1 MSRLAEILPRRL
13 DLRIL
18 FLALALTAIGIGM
31 VVSTT
36 AGTPRA
42 DLAGKQIFFAV
53 LGLIAAGVL
62 LAIDYRILLQYSP
75 GLYGLTL
82 LVLLWLPMFGTRIA
96 GAKSWVKVSG
106 GFQLQPS
113 EFARISI
120 ALLLAWIL
128 ENDDRALLRSR
139 TIWALVAAVGVPVI
153 LVMLQ
158 PDLGVALTY
167 LPFLLT
173 ALFFGGLPGRWWAI
187 LIVSGTLAVGG
198 SWFLLKEYQ
207 KDRIRTVLDPNLA
220 ARGAGYQVRQAR
232 IAIGSGGIFGKG
244 WKRGTQSRLGFLPVR
259 HTDFIFAA
267 LAEEWGFAGVTIF
280 LALYGFLIAQGLAL
294 ARDARER
301 GWALLVLLLIL
312 HIAAQAVVNLAM
324 NVGVM
329 PTTGITLPF
338 VSYGGSSLIATWCM
352 VGLMLSVAYRR
363 YVTVSI
369 TSPVPS

>member
-1 MSRLAEILPRRL
+1 MSRLAEVLPRRI

-18 FLALALTAIGIGM
+18 FLALALTVIGIAM

-36 AGTPRA
+36 AGTSRG

-75 GLYGLTL
+75 GLYGFTL
-82 LVLLWLPMFGTRIA
+82 LVLLLLPIIGTKIA
-96 GAKSWVKVSG
+96 GAKSWLKVGG

-113 EFARISI
+113 EFARIAI

-128 ENDDRALLRSR
+128 ENDDRALMRTR
-139 TIWALVAAVGVPVI
+139 TIAAIGAAIGVPTV
-153 LVMLQ
+153 LVLLQ
-158 PDLGVALTY
+158 PDLGLALTY
-167 LPFLLT
+167 LPFLAV
-173 ALFFGGLPGRWWAI
+173 ALFFGGIRGRWWVVLILGGSLAI
-187 LIVSGTLAVGG
+187 GG
-198 SWFLLKEYQ
+198 SWFLLKDYQ
-207 KDRIRTVLDPNLA
+207 KDRFRTFLDPNLA

-232 IAIGSGGIFGKG
+232 IAIGSGGILGKG

-267 LAEEWGFAGVTIF
+267 LAEEWGFAGVAVF
-280 LALYGFLIAQGLAL
+280 LALYGFLIARALAL
-294 ARDARER
+294 ARDARDR
-301 GWALLVLLLIL
+301 GGAMLVLLLIL
-312 HIAAQAVVNLAM
+312 NIAAQALVNVAM

-338 VSYGGSSLIATWCM
+338 VSYGGSSLVATWCM
-352 VGLMLSVAYRR
+352 VGLILSVAYRR
-363 YVTVSI
+363 YVNV
-369 TSPVPS
+369 

>member
-1 MSRLAEILPRRL
+1 MSRLAEILPRRI

-18 FLALALTAIGIGM
+18 VLALVLTAIGIAM

-36 AGTPRA
+36 AGTPRG
-42 DLAGKQIFFAV
+42 DLAGKQVFFAV
-53 LGLIAAGVL
+53 LGLVAAGVL

-75 GLYGLTL
+75 GLYGFTL
-82 LVLLWLPMFGTRIA
+82 FVLLLLPILGKRIA
-96 GAKSWVKVSG
+96 GAKSWLKMG
-106 GFQLQPS
+106 GFQIQPS

-128 ENDDRALLRSR
+128 ENDDRALLRTRS
-139 TIWALVAAVGVPVI
+139 IAAIAAAVGVPIV
-153 LVMLQ
+153 LVLIQ
-158 PDLGVALTY
+158 PDLGLALTY
-167 LPFLLT
+167 LPFLAA
-173 ALFFGGLPGRWWAI
+173 ALFFGGIPGRWWAV
-187 LIVSGTLAVGG
+187 LIIGGSLAIGG
-198 SWFLLKEYQ
+198 SWFLLKDYQ
-207 KDRIRTVLDPNLA
+207 KDRIRTFLDPNLA

-267 LAEEWGFAGVTIF
+267 LAEEWGFAGVAIF
-280 LALYGFLIAQGLAL
+280 LALYGFLIARGLAL
-294 ARDARER
+294 ARDARDR
-301 GWALLVLLLIL
+301 GGAMLVLLLIL
-312 HIAAQAVVNLAM
+312 NIAAQALVNVAM

-352 VGLMLSVAYRR
+352 MGLILSVAYRR
-363 YVTVSI
+363 YVNV
-369 TSPVPS
+369 

>member
-1 MSRLAEILPRRL
+1 MSRLAEILPRRI

-18 FLALALTAIGIGM
+18 FLALALTAIGIAM

-36 AGTPRA
+36 AGTPRG
-42 DLAGKQIFFAV
+42 DLAGKQILFAV

-75 GLYGLTL
+75 GLYGFTL
-82 LVLLWLPMFGTRIA
+82 LVLLLLPVFGTRIA
-96 GAKSWVKVSG
+96 GAKSWLKVGG

-139 TIWALVAAVGVPVI
+139 TIWALAAAIGVPVI

-173 ALFFGGLPGRWWAI
+173 ALFFGGLPRRWWAI

-198 SWFLLKEYQ
+198 SWFLLKDYQ
-207 KDRIRTVLDPNLA
+207 KDRIRTFLDPNLA

-294 ARDARER
+294 ARDARDR
-301 GWALLVLLLIL
+301 GGAMLVLLLIFN
-312 HIAAQAVVNLAM
+312 IAAQALVNVAM

-338 VSYGGSSLIATWCM
+338 VSYGGSSLVATWCM
-352 VGLMLSVAYRR
+352 VGLILSVAYRR
-363 YVTVSI
+363 YVNV
-369 TSPVPS
+369 